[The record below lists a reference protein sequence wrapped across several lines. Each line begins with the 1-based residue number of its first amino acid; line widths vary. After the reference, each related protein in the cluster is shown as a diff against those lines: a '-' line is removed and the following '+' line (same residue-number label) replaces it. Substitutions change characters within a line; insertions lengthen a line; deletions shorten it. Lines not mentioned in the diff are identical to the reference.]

1 MYNPCPKCKSKNIKC
16 IKTIIGEIT
25 CKCLDCG
32 EEFKIKPPKELE
44 KEFNG

>member
-16 IKTIIGEIT
+16 LETKIDELK

-32 EEFKIKPPKELE
+32 EEFITQPTRQMTE
-44 KEFNG
+44 EFNG